1 MKVIRGCSVFTGS
14 NISLS
19 FDQGIIK
26 EVKNLGTSEELP
38 YISPGF
44 IDTQVNGYRGLDYSS
59 ENLKKEDVVMMAEML
74 AASGTTCHF
83 PTIVTS
89 SREVTTNNL
98 KTINSALSE
107 YPKLN
112 NAIGGIHI
120 EGPYISS
127 EDGARG
133 AHNLKY
139 VRDPDYEEFSEWQ
152 NVSEGKIKQ
161 LTLAPER
168 PGAIN
173 FIKQVTSDGVI
184 VSIGHTAASP
194 KIIKTAVHAGAQ
206 MSTHLGNGS
215 HSMIPRLKNY
225 IWEQLA
231 SDNLHA
237 SIITDGFHL
246 PPSVVKIILRAKTL
260 DRVILVSDVA
270 VLGGMK
276 EGIYKWG
283 DIDVEVYKDGHL
295 GLAGTEYLAGAGH
308 LFDHSLAW
316 LMNETNLSPAEAVSL
331 CTVNPRKK
339 FFPVE
344 YIPKLKPGDPADIT
358 LFNWRKGDPELLIL
372 ETWGCGKKVYSKSH

>member
-1 MKVIRGCSVFTGS
+1 MKVIRGCSVFTGN
-14 NISLS
+14 NISISIDGGL
-19 FDQGIIK
+19 IK
-26 EVKNLGTSEELP
+26 EVKNLDSSEELP
-38 YISPGF
+38 FISPGF
-44 IDTQVNGYRGLDYSS
+44 MDTQVNGFRGLDYSS
-59 ENLKKEDVVMMAEML
+59 ENLKLEDVVVMAEML

-89 SREVTTNNL
+89 SRDITTKNL
-98 KTINSALSE
+98 KIINSALLK
-107 YPKLN
+107 YPELN
-112 NAIGGIHI
+112 VAIGGIHI

-133 AHNLKY
+133 AHNLKF
-139 VRDPDYEEFSEWQ
+139 VRNPDYEEFSEWQ
-152 NVSEGKIKQ
+152 NVSGGRIRQ

-173 FIKQVTSDGVI
+173 FIKRVSSDGVI

-194 KIIKTAVHAGAQ
+194 EIIKTAIHAGAG

-215 HSMIPRLKNY
+215 HRMIPRLKNY

-246 PPSVVKIILRAKTL
+246 PFSVVKVILRAKTL

-276 EGIYKWG
+276 KGIYKWG
-283 DIDVEVYKDGHL
+283 DIDVEVYNDGHL

-316 LMNETNLSPAEAVSL
+316 LMNETNLSPGKAVSL
-331 CTVNPRKK
+331 CTMNPCRL
-339 FFPVE
+339 FFPEESV
-344 YIPKLKPGDPADIT
+344 PGLNAGDPADIT
-358 LFNWRKGDPELLIL
+358 LFNWKKGNQKLTIL
-372 ETWGCGKKVYSKSH
+372 ETWRTGERVYS